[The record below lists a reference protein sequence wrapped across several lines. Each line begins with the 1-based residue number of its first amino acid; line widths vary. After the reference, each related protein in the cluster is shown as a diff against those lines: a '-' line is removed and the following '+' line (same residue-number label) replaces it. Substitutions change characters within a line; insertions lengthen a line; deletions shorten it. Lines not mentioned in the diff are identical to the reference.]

1 MGFSW
6 FRVQT
11 PVSCIGRQILHHGAT
26 REVLNFFVL
35 MMPASCVPICTRVK
49 SNAEI
54 LGGAKKFG
62 WNFLSRHV
70 ENPIENFGQL
80 NNKDSDDMV

>member
-1 MGFSW
+1 MS
-6 FRVQT
+6 
-11 PVSCIGRQILHHGAT
+11 PS
-26 REVLNFFVL
+26 VLV
-35 MMPASCVPICTRVK
+35 RVK

-70 ENPIENFGQL
+70 ENPIEIFGQL
-80 NNKDSDDMV
+80 NNKDSGDMV